1 MGLTDRQWKN
11 LINDIRQERCI
22 LLQVLVM
29 LPSIQLPGSTAP
41 MLITDHLAGFPKKE
55 LEQEEIDFDGKL
67 SGCRILGQRY
77 LLIPFTKEIHLKDE
91 VANIYAQFA
100 GQIP

>member
-22 LLQVLVM
+22 LLLGPM

-41 MLITDHLAGFPKKE
+41 MLITDHLAGALKKE
-55 LEQEEIDFDGKL
+55 LEQEEIDEGYILTCQSIPTSEKIVVDFDASISK
-67 SGCRILGQRY
+67 
-77 LLIPFTKEIHLKDE
+77 H
-91 VANIYAQFA
+91 
-100 GQIP
+100 